1 MIVAGFALLAV
12 GAADLVR
19 QFAPRR
25 WIGFLTVGIILLLLG
40 SVSDALLP
48 MLVAM
53 IVGALW
59 VWCMPSERH
68 ARLGFWPAVL
78 LAAGSIGAVVWLGPR
93 PDAGLLGEV
102 WQLRSPFGDIS
113 VDLAI
118 LALGTGVFLLES
130 SNLVVRAAL
139 DGEHTWRP
147 ADIVALDAPGAVV
160 PAADAAETAAAA
172 SSLEAGATT
181 IAVRPDP
188 DPSIEPG
195 PTTSSEPSRST
206 GANPS
211 ADPAPDASPAGL
223 LGLDATDGAVRDPRA
238 GFKGGRLIGP
248 LERVLVMLLTLAA
261 AYPILAAMLAAKG
274 IVRFPEISRDGET
287 GARAEYFLVGS
298 LVSWVIALGGAFLVW
313 WAAHS

>member
-25 WIGFLTVGIILLLLG
+25 WIGYLTVAIILLLLG

-48 MLVAM
+48 MIAALA
-53 IVGALW
+53 VGALW
-59 VWCMPSERH
+59 VWCMPSERR
-68 ARLGFWPAVL
+68 APLGFWPAAL
-78 LAAGSIGAVVWLGPR
+78 LGILVIGTVVWLGPR
-93 PDAGLLGEV
+93 QESGLIGGIWE
-102 WQLRSPFGDIS
+102 LRSPFGEIPF
-113 VDLAI
+113 DLAV
-118 LALGTGVFLLES
+118 LSFGAGVFLLES
-130 SNLVVRAAL
+130 ANLVVRAAL

-147 ADIVALDAPGAVV
+147 VDIARPSAAGESESAVTATAPPLAVTT
-160 PAADAAETAAAA
+160 DAATDPID
-172 SSLEAGATT
+172 LTGATGP
-181 IAVRPDP
+181 VDP
-188 DPSIEPG
+188 LS
-195 PTTSSEPSRST
+195 
-206 GANPS
+206 
-211 ADPAPDASPAGL
+211 
-223 LGLDATDGAVRDPRA
+223 

-248 LERVLVMLLTLAA
+248 LERILVLILTLAA

-298 LVSWVIALGGAFLVW
+298 LVSWVIALGAAFLVW

>member
-1 MIVAGFALLAV
+1 MIVAGFLLLAV

-25 WIGFLTVGIILLLLG
+25 WIGYLAVAVILLLLG

-48 MLVAM
+48 MLAGLV
-53 IVGALW
+53 VGALW
-59 VWCMPSERH
+59 VWCMPSERP
-68 ARLGFWPAVL
+68 APLGFWPAVL
-78 LAAGSIGAVVWLGPR
+78 LGVLSIGAVVWLGAR
-93 PDAGLLGEV
+93 ADAGLIGSV
-102 WQLRSPFGDIS
+102 WTLRSPFGD
-113 VDLAI
+113 VPFDLAI
-118 LALGTGVFLLES
+118 LTLGAAVFLLES

-147 ADIVALDAPGAVV
+147 AELRLVASDTAVSI
-160 PAADAAETAAAA
+160 PAVADGVAAEPGHDAAAA
-172 SSLEAGATT
+172 ESPVE
-181 IAVRPDP
+181 
-188 DPSIEPG
+188 
-195 PTTSSEPSRST
+195 
-206 GANPS
+206 GANAES
-211 ADPAPDASPAGL
+211 VSVEGMTADTPVS
-223 LGLDATDGAVRDPRA
+223 DPRA

-248 LERVLVMLLTLAA
+248 LERILVMILTLAA

-298 LVSWVIALGGAFLVW
+298 LVSWVIGLGAAFLVW

>member
-1 MIVAGFALLAV
+1 MIVAGFLLLAV

-25 WIGFLTVGIILLLLG
+25 WIGYLAVAVILLLLG

-48 MLVAM
+48 MLAGLL
-53 IVGALW
+53 VGVLW
-59 VWCMPSERH
+59 VWCMPSERP
-68 ARLGFWPAVL
+68 ALLGFWPAVL
-78 LAAGSIGAVVWLGPR
+78 LGVLSIGAVVWLGAR
-93 PDAGLLGEV
+93 TDAGLIGSV
-102 WQLRSPFGDIS
+102 WTLRSPFGD
-113 VDLAI
+113 VPFDLAI
-118 LALGTGVFLLES
+118 LTLGAAVFLLES

-147 ADIVALDAPGAVV
+147 AELRLVASDTAVSI
-160 PAADAAETAAAA
+160 PAASDGVAAAEQGHDASAAGSPVEDADV
-172 SSLEAGATT
+172 EGAT
-181 IAVRPDP
+181 A
-188 DPSIEPG
+188 E
-195 PTTSSEPSRST
+195 
-206 GANPS
+206 S
-211 ADPAPDASPAGL
+211 ASAESASVESVTAGSPAS
-223 LGLDATDGAVRDPRA
+223 DPRA

-248 LERVLVMLLTLAA
+248 LERILVMILTLAA

-298 LVSWVIALGGAFLVW
+298 LVSWVIGLGAAFLVW

>member
-1 MIVAGFALLAV
+1 MIVAGFLLLAV

-25 WIGFLTVGIILLLLG
+25 WIGYLAVAVILLLLG

-48 MLVAM
+48 MLAGLL
-53 IVGALW
+53 VGALW
-59 VWCMPSERH
+59 VWCMPSERP
-68 ARLGFWPAVL
+68 APLGFWPAVL
-78 LAAGSIGAVVWLGPR
+78 LGVLSIGAVVWLGAR
-93 PDAGLLGEV
+93 TDAGLIGSV
-102 WQLRSPFGDIS
+102 WTLRSPFGD
-113 VDLAI
+113 VPFDLAI
-118 LALGTGVFLLES
+118 LTLGAAVFLLES

-147 ADIVALDAPGAVV
+147 AELRLVASDTGVSI
-160 PAADAAETAAAA
+160 PAASDGVAAAA
-172 SSLEAGATT
+172 EQGHDASAAGSPVEDADVEDADVEGATAESASAESASVESV
-181 IAVRPDP
+181 IA
-188 DPSIEPG
+188 G
-195 PTTSSEPSRST
+195 
-206 GANPS
+206 
-211 ADPAPDASPAGL
+211 SPAS
-223 LGLDATDGAVRDPRA
+223 DPRA

-248 LERVLVMLLTLAA
+248 LERILVMILTLAA

-298 LVSWVIALGGAFLVW
+298 LVSWVIGLGAAFLVW

>member
-1 MIVAGFALLAV
+1 MIVAGFVLLAV

-25 WIGFLTVGIILLLLG
+25 WIGYLTVGIILLLLG

-48 MLVAM
+48 MLVALA
-53 IVGALW
+53 VGALW
-59 VWCMPSERH
+59 VWCMPTERT
-68 ARLGFWPAVL
+68 APLGFWPAVL
-78 LAAGSIGAVVWLGPR
+78 LGALSIGAVVWLGAR
-93 PDAGLLGEV
+93 ADAGLIGSV
-102 WQLRSPFGDIS
+102 WALRSPFGEIPF
-113 VDLAI
+113 DLAM

-130 SNLVVRAAL
+130 ANLVVRAAL

-147 ADIVALDAPGAVV
+147 SDLTRRPTEAEIAPEEPTAETVDPDRASTD
-160 PAADAAETAAAA
+160 PAAAVPVLDVAAA
-172 SSLEAGATT
+172 
-181 IAVRPDP
+181 P
-188 DPSIEPG
+188 
-195 PTTSSEPSRST
+195 
-206 GANPS
+206 
-211 ADPAPDASPAGL
+211 
-223 LGLDATDGAVRDPRA
+223 RDPRA

-248 LERVLVMLLTLAA
+248 LERILVLILTLAA

>member
-1 MIVAGFALLAV
+1 MIVAGFLLLAV

-25 WIGFLTVGIILLLLG
+25 WIGYLAVAVILLLLG

-48 MLVAM
+48 MLAGLL
-53 IVGALW
+53 VGVLW
-59 VWCMPSERH
+59 VWCMPSERP
-68 ARLGFWPAVL
+68 APLGLWPAVL
-78 LAAGSIGAVVWLGPR
+78 LGVLSIGAVVWLGAR
-93 PDAGLLGEV
+93 TDAGLIGSV
-102 WQLRSPFGDIS
+102 WTLRSPFGD
-113 VDLAI
+113 VPFDLAI
-118 LALGTGVFLLES
+118 LTLGAAVFLLES

-147 ADIVALDAPGAVV
+147 AELRLVASDTGVSI
-160 PAADAAETAAAA
+160 PAASDGVVAAAEQGHDSSAAGSPVEDADVE
-172 SSLEAGATT
+172 SVIAG
-181 IAVRPDP
+181 
-188 DPSIEPG
+188 
-195 PTTSSEPSRST
+195 
-206 GANPS
+206 
-211 ADPAPDASPAGL
+211 SP
-223 LGLDATDGAVRDPRA
+223 VSDPRA

-248 LERVLVMLLTLAA
+248 LERILVMILTLAA

-298 LVSWVIALGGAFLVW
+298 LVSWVIGLGAAFLVW